1 MEVSVKLEALKS
13 LIASK
18 LLLERLEG
26 AGIDNWE
33 GYNQVNQPTSAE
45 VDLAVYY
52 YVDVVY

>member
-26 AGIDNWE
+26 AGVDNWE
-33 GYNQVNQPTSAE
+33 GYNQVNQPTAAE

-52 YVDVVY
+52 YVDVMH